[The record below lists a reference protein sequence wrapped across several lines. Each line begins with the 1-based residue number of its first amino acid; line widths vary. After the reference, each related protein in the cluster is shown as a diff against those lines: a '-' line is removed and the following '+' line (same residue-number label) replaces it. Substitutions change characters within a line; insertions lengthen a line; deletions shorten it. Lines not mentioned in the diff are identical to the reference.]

1 VTWARLSAKGGEPKM
16 RPHSIGAPA
25 ACWDAAE
32 AGVMLA
38 ARRKSA
44 RRPWGP
50 TFIRLF
56 SLQRVFALPCAPHPL
71 LDIVGNRGPAPH
83 ARKTAPE
90 LRIGSGLML
99 DTVDEHVRSR
109 SEQIF

>member
-1 VTWARLSAKGGEPKM
+1 MTWARLSAKGGEPKM
-16 RPHSIGAPA
+16 RPHSNGAPA
-25 ACWDAAE
+25 ARWDAAE

-44 RRPWGP
+44 RRPWG
-50 TFIRLF
+50 RHLYSVF

-71 LDIVGNRGPAPH
+71 LDIVGNRGRAPH

-99 DTVDEHVRSR
+99 DTVDEHIRLR